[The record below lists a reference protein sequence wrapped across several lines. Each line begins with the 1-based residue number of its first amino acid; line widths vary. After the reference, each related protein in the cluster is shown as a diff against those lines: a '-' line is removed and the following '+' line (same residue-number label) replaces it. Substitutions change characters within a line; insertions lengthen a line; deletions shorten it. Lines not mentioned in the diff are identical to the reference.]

1 MNSEKSP
8 DPSADRGHKQ
18 RTNRILRFPD
28 KLTSTSGPQLSF
40 WNTIKKIGPAI
51 VTGAADLDPS
61 AIVTATVAGAVFSLR
76 LLWVVLLCVPFLL
89 AALDASTRIGLETKQ
104 GTFELLRK
112 HYGRK
117 IAIAAAG
124 LPAGVG
130 ES

>member
-1 MNSEKSP
+1 MSEGSRGGSIVNSEKSP

-104 GTFELLRK
+104 GTF
-112 HYGRK
+112 
-117 IAIAAAG
+117 
-124 LPAGVG
+124 
-130 ES
+130 